1 MRNPYPI
8 YQEDDE
14 KLVMIQGY
22 VKSVTPHPTYNSVS
36 FKKDSDDTGAECEL
50 ISVMC
55 FENKRGLNYKK
66 LVQNTKG
73 RFLTIV
79 AVARSY
85 NGKTSYVARA
95 VSIAPKEFNPATNP
109 IEKDE
114 TQPVYDTTP
123 EEPKHEQLTL
133 NGWDLQDEII
143 PFIND

>member
-1 MRNPYPI
+1 MLNPYPI
-8 YQEDDE
+8 YQKEDE

-22 VKSVTPHPTYNSVS
+22 VKSVTLQPSYASVS
-36 FKKDSDDTGAECEL
+36 FKKDSDASGAECEL

-55 FENKRGLNYKK
+55 FENKCGLNYKK

-95 VSIAPKEFNPATNP
+95 VSIAPKEFNPSTNP